1 MNIGAFLVAMV
12 GPLTAR
18 WLASMGLTV
27 VVMAGLTTAVSTLRG
42 MMMTNL
48 QGLPADG
55 LMLAGLLGIW
65 ESIGIILG
73 ALTFCVTWISTKGF
87 WSLAKT

>member
-12 GPLTAR
+12 GPLMAR

-27 VVMAGLTTAVSTLRG
+27 IVMAGLTAATSTLRSL
-42 MMMTNL
+42 MLTNL
-48 QGLPADG
+48 QGLPADA
-55 LMLAGLLGIW
+55 LMLAGLLGVW
-65 ESIGIILG
+65 DAMGIVLG
-73 ALTFCVTWISTKGF
+73 ALTFCVTWVSTKGF